1 MTDCKKRRK
10 GMPKID
16 NRLKKGQASSRSS
29 DNLLVIKWVDKK
41 EIYMLSIINT
51 TEFATVFRHEGK
63 KFVQKPVCEIDYNN
77 SMGTVDKAEN
87 GHSTVNSTHLN

>member
-1 MTDCKKRRK
+1 
-10 GMPKID
+10 
-16 NRLKKGQASSRSS
+16 
-29 DNLLVIKWVDKK
+29 
-41 EIYMLSIINT
+41 MLSIIHT